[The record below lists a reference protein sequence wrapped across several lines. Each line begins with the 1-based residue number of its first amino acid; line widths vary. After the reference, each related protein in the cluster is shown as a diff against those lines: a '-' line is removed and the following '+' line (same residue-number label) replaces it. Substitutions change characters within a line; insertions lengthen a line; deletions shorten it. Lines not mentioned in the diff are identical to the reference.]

1 MLQTYERRKLAAL
14 EVESLV
20 QTLAKQDQLGR
31 IYLLVDT
38 LANNYADPASG
49 NNNARKGACLCLAA
63 VAVGLAGTP
72 ASQHEDFIRR
82 VAPPILTACT
92 DPDSRVRYYALEAL
106 YNVAKSTRPAILVVF
121 PEIFDVL
128 FRLCSDPDRSVQN
141 ASSILDELMKST
153 IADAPTFPLEDFLP
167 KLAQAMA
174 VDSSQQRSFLLGW
187 ISLLDGL
194 PHADVRLLRALPQ
207 LLPGL
212 LDFQGDRAPEVQNA
226 ASKLLQQLL
235 QDAADDPS
243 RVNVPALATALMQ
256 WLAENEVREVIMNG
270 NKGSAA
276 SATAMTWLRALVAA
290 APKQLRGQAPDL
302 VRTSLKCLD
311 TADSRLQALGVDL
324 NETLIRTESLLV
336 GADIGALLETAAE
349 GIGSMQEAARLEAL
363 RWTAKLIEVKELS
376 ARELEPSVLPALCDA
391 LSSTSDRVVQEAV
404 LVLAAASGAG
414 DNGCRRALSSV
425 LGCFRGLQGAKLL
438 QRRGATIVER
448 LCSRMGARRILRALA
463 ELLAQ
468 EQDVEFGR
476 MMSQAVSLMLLTSP
490 ELDEARVLLGRA
502 LIDAE
507 GAAFL
512 MAVLPG
518 LCLSVAAAL
527 SVAFLAQAYGLAGDM
542 IGRLA
547 EQPLLADMS
556 GSVVE
561 LGQVVTLLEAPAF
574 AGMRLQLLIPRRHPE
589 LLRALYSLL
598 LVLPQGEAFRLL
610 RQRLDCVPGQGV
622 LEGAEFKTSKS
633 QKQVGAGEKSGGG
646 GCTATALA
654 QLLDIFTEVQKRK
667 LASEVTR

>member
-1 MLQTYERRKLAAL
+1 M
-14 EVESLV
+14 
-20 QTLAKQDQLGR
+20 QTLEKQDQLGR

-63 VAVGLAGTP
+63 VAVGLAGSP
-72 ASQHEDFIRR
+72 ASQHEDFVRR
-82 VAPPILTACT
+82 VTPPILTACT

-106 YNVAKSTRPAILVVF
+106 YNVAKSTRPAILVIF

-141 ASSILDELMKST
+141 ASAILDELMKST
-153 IADAPTFPLEDFLP
+153 IADCPTFPLEDFLP

-194 PHADVRLLRALPQ
+194 SHADVRLLHALPH
-207 LLPGL
+207 LIPGL

-226 ASKLLQQLL
+226 ASKLLHQLL

-256 WLAENEVREVIMNG
+256 WLAENEVREVIMMNG

-276 SATAMTWLRALVAA
+276 SATAITWLRALVAA
-290 APKQLRGQAPDL
+290 APKQLRDQAVDL
-302 VRTSLKCLD
+302 LRTSLKCLD
-311 TADSRLQALGVDL
+311 TADPRLQALGGDL

-363 RWTAKLIEVKELS
+363 RWTDKLLELNQVS
-376 ARELEPSVLPALCDA
+376 TRQLEPSVLPALCDA

-404 LVLAAASGAG
+404 GVLAAASGAG

-438 QRRGATIVER
+438 QRRGVMIVER
-448 LCSRMGARRILRALA
+448 LCSKMGARRVMHSLS

-468 EQDVEFGR
+468 ENDVEYGR

-490 ELDEARVLLGRA
+490 ELEEARALLGRA
-502 LIDAE
+502 LIDSD
-507 GAAFL
+507 GAAVL
-512 MAVLPG
+512 TAVFPG

-527 SVAFLAQAYGLAGDM
+527 SVAFLAQAYGLAADM
-542 IGRLA
+542 IGKLA
-547 EQPLLADMS
+547 EQPLLSDMS

-574 AGMRLQLLIPRRHPE
+574 AGMRLQLLLPRRHPE

-610 RQRLDCVPGQGV
+610 RQRLDCVPAQGM
-622 LEGAEFKTSKS
+622 LESTELKVQKS
-633 QKQVGAGEKSGGG
+633 QKQLSGVEKGGGG
-646 GCTATALA
+646 GCSQSALMH
-654 QLLDIFTEVQKRK
+654 LLDIFTDVQKRK
-667 LASEVTR
+667 LAGETRR